1 MKEDNERL
9 NNDIKTYE
17 TENKR
22 LKSLL
27 SEKDGGMAR
36 AEDERSNALIEKQK
50 EITSLK
56 EIDLE

>member
-27 SEKDGGMAR
+27 SEKDGGMAK
-36 AEDERSNALIEKQK
+36 AEDER
-50 EITSLK
+50 
-56 EIDLE
+56 